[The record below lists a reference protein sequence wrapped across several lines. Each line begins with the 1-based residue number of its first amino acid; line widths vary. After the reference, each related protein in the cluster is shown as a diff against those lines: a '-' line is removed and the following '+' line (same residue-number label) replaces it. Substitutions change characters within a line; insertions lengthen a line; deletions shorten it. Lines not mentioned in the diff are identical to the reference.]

1 MKTVFINNRKRS
13 QKKKRI
19 LTFLIMGCMLYL
31 GIGGSLAIS
40 EQTNG
45 KSIPLGF
52 SNQTRHFL
60 NHLIKASKDD
70 CARVFGNYHEVIS
83 SGIDLKK
90 AYFVS
95 YKEVADLLDQAV
107 KESIDSLTL
116 FTQPLLQDKNG
127 AAIIFSEELLARV
140 NETFDFHGLFNIS
153 ANGAKNGSTVK
164 MTFLVAGQGKFIVGY
179 NKNEKIKHPDYDFA
193 TGNYDYNELFIMDA
207 KKDSKGKP
215 GLFNIQ
221 ALSNPDSEPQGM
233 KGPLNVNIQSL
244 TMTSDATGRS
254 QILIRYKLFGS
265 KHKIIDPIPIEKL
278 THR

>member
-1 MKTVFINNRKRS
+1 
-13 QKKKRI
+13 
-19 LTFLIMGCMLYL
+19 MGCMLYL